1 MKKCFVLL
9 TVILFLFTSCDVQK
23 RLQKKLDKYC
33 ALCPTKDST
42 VTIIEYRDTTIT
54 LPGDTTVVVD
64 SLYCDSLGNVFIKR
78 LSEKDGDIVRL
89 KNALK
94 NNKLTSTAI
103 VKTQYINVPGAT
115 ITKTRDVIK
124 RLPAQKI
131 KYIPWWVNFFAVLG
145 GITFGFII
153 LYIIYKLTL
162 GKWTQRF

>member
-1 MKKCFVLL
+1 MKNCFVLL

-23 RLQKKLDKYC
+23 RMQKKLDKYC
-33 ALCPTKDST
+33 PLCPTKDS
-42 VTIIEYRDTTIT
+42 IITNITYRDTTIT

-124 RLPAQKI
+124 RLPAEKI

-145 GITFGFII
+145 GITFTIII
-153 LYIIYKLTL
+153 LYITYKLTI
-162 GKWTQRF
+162 GKWTQQF

>member
-33 ALCPTKDST
+33 PLCPTKDS
-42 VTIIEYRDTTIT
+42 IITNIVYRDTTIT

-103 VKTQYINVPGAT
+103 VKTQYVNVPGTT
-115 ITKTRDVIK
+115 IVKTRDVIK
-124 RLPAQKI
+124 RLPAEKI

-145 GITFGFII
+145 GITFTIII
-153 LYIIYKLTL
+153 LYITYKLTI
-162 GKWTQRF
+162 GKWTQQF

>member
-1 MKKCFVLL
+1 MKNCFVLL

-23 RLQKKLDKYC
+23 RMQKKLDKYC
-33 ALCPTKDST
+33 PLCPTKDSI

-103 VKTQYINVPGAT
+103 VKTQYVNVPGTT
-115 ITKTRDVIK
+115 IVKTRDVIK
-124 RLPAQKI
+124 RLPAEKI

-145 GITFGFII
+145 GITFTIII
-153 LYIIYKLTL
+153 LYITYKLTI
-162 GKWTQRF
+162 GKWTQQF

>member
-9 TVILFLFTSCDVQK
+9 TVLLFLFTSCDVHK
-23 RLQKKLDKYC
+23 RMQKKLDKYC
-33 ALCPTKDST
+33 PLCPTKDST
-42 VTIIEYRDTTIT
+42 VTIIEYRDTTIKV
-54 LPGDTTVVVD
+54 PGDTTVVVD
-64 SLYCDSLGNVFIKR
+64 SLYCDSLGNVYIKR

-94 NNKLTSTAI
+94 NNKLTSSAI
-103 VKTQYINVPGAT
+103 VKTQYIKVPGAT

-124 RLPAQKI
+124 TLPAQRI